1 MKTTLT
7 HLMIAVYC
15 FQFKNTKL
23 SSFLEWCVLMEK
35 YRPGFEV
42 WKVYKYFPLV
52 VCVTVL
58 TANSNLRSL
67 EFKVLLVLFL
77 PFCVYDHRG
86 LSFFFSKKFFL
97 SIFFNCHHFSMVTI
111 HYFDP
116 WRWFCYFTKNY
127 QNYQPLN

>member
-1 MKTTLT
+1 M
-7 HLMIAVYC
+7 
-15 FQFKNTKL
+15 
-23 SSFLEWCVLMEK
+23 MEK

-77 PFCVYDHRG
+77 PFCVYYHRG
-86 LSFFFSKKFFL
+86 LSFFFFFKKIFLINFFQLPPLFNGHHSLFWSLKMALLLHKKL
-97 SIFFNCHHFSMVTI
+97 SELPTTQLEIHGEFENEFLFKISGNWMDPTI
-111 HYFDP
+111 
-116 WRWFCYFTKNY
+116 
-127 QNYQPLN
+127 